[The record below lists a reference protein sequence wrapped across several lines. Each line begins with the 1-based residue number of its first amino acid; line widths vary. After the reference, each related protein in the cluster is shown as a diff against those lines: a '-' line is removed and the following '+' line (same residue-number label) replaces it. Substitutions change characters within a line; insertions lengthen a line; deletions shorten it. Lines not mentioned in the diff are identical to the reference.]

1 MKKMSKF
8 EIKRCISLV
17 HSSRLDLVKRKK
29 KENRKKKEKEKER
42 KKKKKKKKVDPFVL
56 MLERK
61 ERS

>member
-8 EIKRCISLV
+8 EIKSCISLV

-29 KENRKKKEKEKER
+29 KRKKKEN
-42 KKKKKKKKVDPFVL
+42 KKRKKKKKVDPFVL